1 MFPVSCLLKLFL
13 KLFEDFQP
21 FRFPYLRVSQLFLFP
36 ILRISQLFLFPI
48 SLCFFNYYCLLIP
61 LRFLSYGCLLIS
73 LCFSTII
80 VISKLVLAGS
90 YPWCCSPPLVP
101 WRPSGVS
108 PPGGAGVG
116 AQVAYLR
123 PGVTDPPVMAERAL
137 LVGFRSGAAFG
148 GRLGG
153 ARVAP
158 RRRPFCRGPHRS
170 SGDGTW
176 CRQ

>member
-1 MFPVSCLLKLFL
+1 MNKQVDNLDTCNSFSLICGCQLLLFTYSFTFSQLWLFTYFLMLSQLLLLFL
-13 KLFEDFQP
+13 NW
-21 FRFPYLRVSQLFLFP
+21 YLPDL
-36 ILRISQLFLFPI
+36 ILGAVA
-48 SLCFFNYYCLLIP
+48 LLWSCDGPAASP
-61 LRFLSYGCLLIS
+61 LL
-73 LCFSTII
+73 
-80 VISKLVLAGS
+80 
-90 YPWCCSPPLVP
+90 
-101 WRPSGVS
+101 
-108 PPGGAGVG
+108 GGAGVG

-123 PGVTDPPVMAERAL
+123 PGVTDPPVMAERAP
-137 LVGFRSGAAFG
+137 LVGFRSGAASG